1 MDLYQ
6 LRYFLETARALN
18 FSRAAEALGVSPSA
32 ISRSVGM
39 LEASIGRPLFARTK
53 RRVVLTAAGETLKL
67 RAEHVFDEIER
78 ARAELSGE
86 APAPEQLK
94 IGSRE
99 MIINYLLPEPLRDF
113 QTRFPAARVGLYEL
127 SPAAMAHAVKTDRL
141 DLGFHYAHLRDA
153 ALETSRLGTLPSHVY
168 ASKAYLKKHGRPA
181 GLRALLKHPFIAPRA
196 WEEDPTAPTGF
207 RITPTPEPCAM
218 RPSF

>member
-1 MDLYQ
+1 
-6 LRYFLETARALN
+6 
-18 FSRAAEALGVSPSA
+18 
-32 ISRSVGM
+32 
-39 LEASIGRPLFARTK
+39 
-53 RRVVLTAAGETLKL
+53 
-67 RAEHVFDEIER
+67 
-78 ARAELSGE
+78 
-86 APAPEQLK
+86 
-94 IGSRE
+94 

-196 WEEDPTAPTGF
+196 WEEDPTAPRADGF
-207 RITPTPEPCAM
+207 PDHAHPRTVRYETELLETHLRFVLSGLCVGVLPDFIAEGKAVALPGPEISRTIYCFRRAGRPLHPAAAQIIESLKIRIRLAGGKGDA
-218 RPSF
+218 